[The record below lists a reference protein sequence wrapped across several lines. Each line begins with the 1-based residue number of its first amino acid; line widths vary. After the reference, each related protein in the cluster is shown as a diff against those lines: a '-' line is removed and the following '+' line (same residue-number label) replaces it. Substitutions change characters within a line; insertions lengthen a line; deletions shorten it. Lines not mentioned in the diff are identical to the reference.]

1 MLHLCLRG
9 SKFFANKFRTVTGK
23 TRLVKC
29 LMGYALMK
37 EENNQRSSRA

>member
-9 SKFFANKFRTVTGK
+9 SKLFANKFKTVKGK

-29 LMGYALMK
+29 LMGYVLMK
-37 EENNQRSSRA
+37 EKNNQRSSRA